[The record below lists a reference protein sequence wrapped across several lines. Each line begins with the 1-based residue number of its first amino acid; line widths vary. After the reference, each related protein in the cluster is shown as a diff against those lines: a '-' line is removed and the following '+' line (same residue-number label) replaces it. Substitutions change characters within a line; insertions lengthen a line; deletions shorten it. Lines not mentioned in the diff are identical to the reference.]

1 MTKKMIRIIG
11 GIIILINLVIIGA
24 YNIEGLMVLVLT
36 FGVAILFEFVLV
48 KQFASDYVGKQS

>member
-1 MTKKMIRIIG
+1 MTKNTIRIIG
-11 GIIILINLVIIGA
+11 GIIILINLVIIGS

-36 FGVAILFEFVLV
+36 FGVAILFELVLV

>member
-24 YNIEGLMVLVLT
+24 YNIEGLMILVLT